1 MDMKSFYANEKPKTK
16 RKGFSLVEMMVVMLL
31 IAVVLAASAPM
42 ITRKVSRERSDK
54 IFDMLGTDPNNAVE
68 YVKGRNQRI
77 FMNGKTDGYVG
88 IVETGV
94 NIPANSILFGK
105 NSLSSGTGGTATTN
119 LVGIGFGTTNYLN
132 SVAIGYKAGAFTDAV
147 SIGKGANG
155 NEYGVAIGSNSQ
167 TRYKNSVAIGYNART
182 VGENAI
188 TIGAGPFAT
197 DTGKNAISIGYNAD
211 AIAKNGIAIGYN
223 ASATDENSVAIGYN
237 ATAPF
242 KNSIVLG
249 TEKDTVYIPGNL
261 IIGKT
266 TAVGVRAVSDGRSY
280 PLYAYTHRSHDGDD
294 RHFTDIVD
302 VIERNHAD
310 DYKGSGDFAVAMVG
324 SRTPGIQLGPYT
336 FRTHAWSSGYNDNQK
351 ICPPTNSGDWYRI
364 SRGKCS
370 DVDQSSNN
378 VWLWSDARLKNIG
391 NTYTSGLEELNQLK
405 FYHFTFKND
414 KDKTPQV
421 GVIAQDLQKV
431 FPQAVS
437 KDDGGWLT
445 IRWDEMFYAAINAI
459 KELNTKV
466 CAIAKD
472 VTNLKTV
479 TDEHTKTLEAQA
491 QTIEQ
496 QQVEIKELTARVE
509 KLEQKRK

>member
-77 FMNGKTDGYVG
+77 FMNGRKDGYVG

-94 NIPANSILFGK
+94 NIPTNSVLFGQNILFPF
-105 NSLSSGTGGTATTN
+105 NYATKETSANN

-147 SIGKGANG
+147 SIGNGANG

-167 TRYKNSVAIGYNART
+167 TRHKNSVAIGYNTRT
-182 VGENAI
+182 TGENAVA
-188 TIGAGPFAT
+188 IGASQWGTEA
-197 DTGKNAISIGYNAD
+197 G
-211 AIAKNGIAIGYN
+211 
-223 ASATDENSVAIGYN
+223 ERSVAIGYGANARYERSIAIGANASVMGENSIAIGNN
-237 ATAPF
+237 ATAHY
-242 KNSIVLG
+242 KNTVVLG
-249 TEKDTVYIPGNL
+249 DSNTTVFIPGNL
-261 IIGKT
+261 VVNHAALIG
-266 TAVGVRAVSDGRSY
+266 RAAGRNDNLYFRPYAQEDGRHFAV
-280 PLYAYTHRSHDGDD
+280 LNAGDWKGED
-294 RHFTDIVD
+294 SNLSMVQDDTDTDKLV
-302 VIERNHAD
+302 VRVGPYSTQTEWWRR
-310 DYKGSGDFAVAMVG
+310 DYKDNN
-324 SRTPGIQLGPYT
+324 
-336 FRTHAWSSGYNDNQK
+336 RTHINFEDPTRGNDPKSHRQ
-351 ICPPTNSGDWYRI
+351 
-364 SRGKCS
+364 S
-370 DVDQSSNN
+370 DI
-378 VWLWSDARLKNIG
+378 RLKNVG
-391 NTYTSGLEELNQLK
+391 EPFTAGLNELEKLN
-405 FYHFTFKND
+405 FYHFTFKKD
-414 KDKTPQV
+414 KDQVPQV
-421 GVIAQDLQKV
+421 GVMAQDLQKV

>member
-77 FMNGKTDGYVG
+77 FMNGRKDGYIG

-94 NIPANSILFGK
+94 SVPVNSVLFGQ
-105 NSLSSGTGGTATTN
+105 NTLFPSANN
-119 LVGIGFGTTNYLN
+119 LVGIGFGTSNYLN
-132 SVAIGYKAGAFTDAV
+132 SVAIGYKAAANTDSV
-147 SIGKGANG
+147 TIGNSASG
-155 NEYGVAIGSNSQ
+155 NDYGVAIGSNSQ
-167 TRYKNSVAIGYNART
+167 TRYKNSVAIGYSART
-182 VGENAI
+182 TGENAVA
-188 TIGAGPFAT
+188 IGASQWSTEAG
-197 DTGKNAISIGYNAD
+197 
-211 AIAKNGIAIGYN
+211 
-223 ASATDENSVAIGYN
+223 ERSVAIGYG
-237 ATAPF
+237 ARAHYE
-242 KNSIVLG
+242 NSIAIGANASVMGENSIAIGNNAIAHYKNTVVLG
-249 TEKDTVYIPGNL
+249 DSNTTVFIPGNL
-261 IIGKT
+261 VVNHAALIG
-266 TAVGVRAVSDGRSY
+266 RAAGRNDNLYFRPYAQEDGRHFAV
-280 PLYAYTHRSHDGDD
+280 LNAGDWKGND
-294 RHFTDIVD
+294 SNLSMVQDDTDTDKLV
-302 VIERNHAD
+302 VRVGPYSTQTEWWRG
-310 DYKGSGDFAVAMVG
+310 DYKDNN
-324 SRTPGIQLGPYT
+324 
-336 FRTHAWSSGYNDNQK
+336 RTHINFED
-351 ICPPTNSGDWYRI
+351 PT
-364 SRGKCS
+364 RGNNPKSHKHS
-370 DVDQSSNN
+370 DI
-378 VWLWSDARLKNIG
+378 RLKNVG
-391 NTYTSGLEELNQLK
+391 EPFTAGLNELEKLN
-405 FYHFTFKND
+405 FYHFTFKKD
-414 KDKTPQV
+414 KDQVPQV
-421 GVIAQDLQKV
+421 GVMAQDLQKV

>member
-77 FMNGKTDGYVG
+77 FMNGRKDGYVG

-94 NIPANSILFGK
+94 NIPTNSVLFGQNILFPF
-105 NSLSSGTGGTATTN
+105 NYATKETSANN
-119 LVGIGFGTTNYLN
+119 LVGIGFGTSNYLN

-147 SIGKGANG
+147 SIGNGANG
-155 NEYGVAIGSNSQ
+155 NEYGVAIGSKAQ

-188 TIGAGPFAT
+188 TIGAGPFLT

-223 ASATDENSVAIGYN
+223 ASAMDENSVAIGYN
-237 ATAPF
+237 ATAHY
-242 KNSIVLG
+242 KNTVVLG
-249 TEKDTVYIPGNL
+249 DTNTTVYIPGNL
-261 IIGKT
+261 VVNHAALIG
-266 TAVGVRAVSDGRSY
+266 RAAGRNDNLYFRPYAQEDGRHFAV
-280 PLYAYTHRSHDGDD
+280 LNAGDWKGED
-294 RHFTDIVD
+294 SNVSLVQDDTNDDKLVVRVGPYSTQT
-302 VIERNHAD
+302 EWWRR
-310 DYKGSGDFAVAMVG
+310 DYKDNN
-324 SRTPGIQLGPYT
+324 
-336 FRTHAWSSGYNDNQK
+336 RTHINFEDPTRGNDPKSHRQ
-351 ICPPTNSGDWYRI
+351 
-364 SRGKCS
+364 S
-370 DVDQSSNN
+370 DI
-378 VWLWSDARLKNIG
+378 RLKNVG
-391 NTYTSGLEELNQLK
+391 EPFTAGLNELEKLN
-405 FYHFTFKND
+405 FYHFTFKKD
-414 KDKTPQV
+414 KDQVPQV
-421 GVIAQDLQKV
+421 GVMAQDLQKV

-496 QQVEIKELTARVE
+496 QQVEIKELTARVD

>member
-77 FMNGKTDGYVG
+77 FMNGRKDGYVG

-94 NIPANSILFGK
+94 NIPTNSVLFGQ
-105 NSLSSGTGGTATTN
+105 NILSPFNYATKETSANN

-132 SVAIGYKAGAFTDAV
+132 SVAIGYKAAANTDSV
-147 SIGKGANG
+147 SIGNSASG
-155 NEYGVAIGSNSQ
+155 NDYGVAIGSNSQ
-167 TRYKNSVAIGYNART
+167 TRYKNSVAIGYSART
-182 VGENAI
+182 TGENAVA
-188 TIGAGPFAT
+188 IGASQWSTESG
-197 DTGKNAISIGYNAD
+197 
-211 AIAKNGIAIGYN
+211 
-223 ASATDENSVAIGYN
+223 ERSVAIGYGARARYENSIAIGANASVMGENSIAIGNN
-237 ATAPF
+237 ATANY
-242 KNSIVLG
+242 KNTVVLG
-249 TEKDTVYIPGNL
+249 DSNTTVFIPGNL
-261 IIGKT
+261 VVNHAALIG
-266 TAVGVRAVSDGRSY
+266 RAAGRNDNLYFRPYAQEDGRHFAV
-280 PLYAYTHRSHDGDD
+280 LNAGDWKGND
-294 RHFTDIVD
+294 SNLSMVQDDTDTDKLV
-302 VIERNHAD
+302 VRVGPYSTQTEWWRG
-310 DYKGSGDFAVAMVG
+310 DYKDNN
-324 SRTPGIQLGPYT
+324 
-336 FRTHAWSSGYNDNQK
+336 RTHINFED
-351 ICPPTNSGDWYRI
+351 PT
-364 SRGKCS
+364 RGNNPKSHKHS
-370 DVDQSSNN
+370 DI
-378 VWLWSDARLKNIG
+378 RLKNVG
-391 NTYTSGLEELNQLK
+391 EPFTAGLNELEKLN
-405 FYHFTFKND
+405 FYHFTFKKD
-414 KDKTPQV
+414 KDQVPQV
-421 GVIAQDLQKV
+421 GVMAQDLQKV

>member
-77 FMNGKTDGYVG
+77 FMNGRKDGYVG

-94 NIPANSILFGK
+94 NIPTNSVLFGQ
-105 NSLSSGTGGTATTN
+105 NILSPFNYATKETSANN

-147 SIGKGANG
+147 SIGNGANG

-167 TRYKNSVAIGYNART
+167 TRHKNSVAIGYSART
-182 VGENAI
+182 TGENAVA
-188 TIGAGPFAT
+188 IGASQWSTEAG
-197 DTGKNAISIGYNAD
+197 
-211 AIAKNGIAIGYN
+211 
-223 ASATDENSVAIGYN
+223 ERSVAIGYGARARYENSIAIGANASVMGENSIAIGNN
-237 ATAPF
+237 ATAHY
-242 KNSIVLG
+242 KNTVVLG
-249 TEKDTVYIPGNL
+249 DSNTTVFIPGNL
-261 IIGKT
+261 VVNHAALIG
-266 TAVGVRAVSDGRSY
+266 RAAGRNDNLYFRPYAQEDGRHFAV
-280 PLYAYTHRSHDGDD
+280 LNAGDWKGED
-294 RHFTDIVD
+294 SNVSLVQDDTNDDKLVVRVGPYSTVT
-302 VIERNHAD
+302 EWWRR
-310 DYKGSGDFAVAMVG
+310 DYKDNN
-324 SRTPGIQLGPYT
+324 
-336 FRTHAWSSGYNDNQK
+336 RTHINFEDPTRGNDPKSHRQ
-351 ICPPTNSGDWYRI
+351 
-364 SRGKCS
+364 S
-370 DVDQSSNN
+370 DI
-378 VWLWSDARLKNIG
+378 RLKNVG
-391 NTYTSGLEELNQLK
+391 EPFTAGLNELEKLN
-405 FYHFTFKND
+405 FYHFTFKKD
-414 KDKTPQV
+414 KDQVPQV
-421 GVIAQDLQKV
+421 GVMAQDLQKV

-479 TDEHTKTLEAQA
+479 TDEHTKTLESQA

>member
-77 FMNGKTDGYVG
+77 FMNGRKDGYIG

-94 NIPANSILFGK
+94 NIPTNSVLFGQNILFPF
-105 NSLSSGTGGTATTN
+105 NYATKETSANN

-132 SVAIGYKAGAFTDAV
+132 SVAIGYKASANTDSV
-147 SIGKGANG
+147 TIGNSASGS
-155 NEYGVAIGSNSQ
+155 EYGVAIGSNSN
-167 TRYKNSVAIGYNART
+167 TRHKNSVAIGYRAQT
-182 VGENAI
+182 SGENAV
-188 TIGAGPFAT
+188 
-197 DTGKNAISIGYNAD
+197 
-211 AIAKNGIAIGYN
+211 AIGGSQWGTE
-223 ASATDENSVAIGYN
+223 AGERSVAIGFGAGARYNNSIAIGANASVMGENSIAIGNN
-237 ATAPF
+237 ATAHY
-242 KNSIVLG
+242 KNTVVLG
-249 TEKDTVYIPGNL
+249 DSNTTVFIPGNL
-261 IIGKT
+261 VVNHAALIG
-266 TAVGVRAVSDGRSY
+266 RAAGRNDNLYFRPYAQEDGRHFAV
-280 PLYAYTHRSHDGDD
+280 LNAGDWKGED
-294 RHFTDIVD
+294 SNLSMVQDDTNTDKLV
-302 VIERNHAD
+302 VRVGPYSTQTEWWRR
-310 DYKGSGDFAVAMVG
+310 DYKDNN
-324 SRTPGIQLGPYT
+324 
-336 FRTHAWSSGYNDNQK
+336 RTHINFED
-351 ICPPTNSGDWYRI
+351 PTKGNNPKSHRQ
-364 SRGKCS
+364 S
-370 DVDQSSNN
+370 DI
-378 VWLWSDARLKNIG
+378 RLKNVG
-391 NTYTSGLEELNQLK
+391 EPFTAGLNELEKLN
-405 FYHFTFKND
+405 FYHFTFKKD
-414 KDKTPQV
+414 KDQVPQV
-421 GVIAQDLQKV
+421 GVMAQDLQKV

-479 TDEHTKTLEAQA
+479 TDEHTKTLESQA

>member
-77 FMNGKTDGYVG
+77 FMNGRKDGYIG

-94 NIPANSILFGK
+94 SVPVNSVLFGQ
-105 NSLSSGTGGTATTN
+105 NTLFPSANN
-119 LVGIGFGTTNYLN
+119 LVGIGFGTSNYLN
-132 SVAIGYKAGAFTDAV
+132 SVAIGYKASANTDSV
-147 SIGKGANG
+147 SIGNSADG
-155 NEYGVAIGSNSQ
+155 NEYGVAIGSKAQ
-167 TRYKNSVAIGYNART
+167 TRYKNSVAIGYSART
-182 VGENAI
+182 TGENAVA
-188 TIGAGPFAT
+188 IGASQWSTEAG
-197 DTGKNAISIGYNAD
+197 
-211 AIAKNGIAIGYN
+211 
-223 ASATDENSVAIGYN
+223 ERSVAIGYGARARYENSIAIGANASVMGENSIAIGNN
-237 ATAPF
+237 ATANY
-242 KNSIVLG
+242 KNTVVLG
-249 TEKDTVYIPGNL
+249 DSNTTVFIPGNL
-261 IIGKT
+261 VVNHAALIG
-266 TAVGVRAVSDGRSY
+266 RAAGRNDNLYFRPYAQEDGRHFAV
-280 PLYAYTHRSHDGDD
+280 LNAGDWKGDD
-294 RHFTDIVD
+294 SNLSMVQDDTDTDKLV
-302 VIERNHAD
+302 VRVGPYSTQTEWWRR
-310 DYKGSGDFAVAMVG
+310 DYKDNN
-324 SRTPGIQLGPYT
+324 
-336 FRTHAWSSGYNDNQK
+336 RTHINFED
-351 ICPPTNSGDWYRI
+351 PT
-364 SRGKCS
+364 RGNNPKSHRQS
-370 DVDQSSNN
+370 DI
-378 VWLWSDARLKNIG
+378 RLKNVG
-391 NTYTSGLEELNQLK
+391 EPFTAGLNELEKLN
-405 FYHFTFKND
+405 FYHFTFKKD
-414 KDKTPQV
+414 KDQVPQV
-421 GVIAQDLQKV
+421 GVMAQDLQKV

-479 TDEHTKTLEAQA
+479 TDEHTKTLESQA

>member
-77 FMNGKTDGYVG
+77 FMNGRKDGYIG

-94 NIPANSILFGK
+94 NIPTNSVLFGQNILFPF
-105 NSLSSGTGGTATTN
+105 NYATKETSANN

-132 SVAIGYKAGAFTDAV
+132 SVAIGYKAAANTDSV
-147 SIGKGANG
+147 TIGNSASG
-155 NEYGVAIGSNSQ
+155 NDYGVAIGSNSQ
-167 TRYKNSVAIGYNART
+167 TRYKNSVAIGYSART
-182 VGENAI
+182 TGENAVA
-188 TIGAGPFAT
+188 IGASQWSTEAG
-197 DTGKNAISIGYNAD
+197 
-211 AIAKNGIAIGYN
+211 
-223 ASATDENSVAIGYN
+223 ERSVAIGYG
-237 ATAPF
+237 ARAHYE
-242 KNSIVLG
+242 NSIAIGANASVMGENSIAIGNNAIAHYKNTVVLG
-249 TEKDTVYIPGNL
+249 DSNTTVFIPGNL
-261 IIGKT
+261 VVNHAALIG
-266 TAVGVRAVSDGRSY
+266 RAAGRNDNLYFRPYAQEDGRHFAV
-280 PLYAYTHRSHDGDD
+280 LNAGDWKGND
-294 RHFTDIVD
+294 SNLSMVQDDTDTDKLV
-302 VIERNHAD
+302 VRVGPYSTQTEWWRG
-310 DYKGSGDFAVAMVG
+310 DYKDNN
-324 SRTPGIQLGPYT
+324 
-336 FRTHAWSSGYNDNQK
+336 RTHINFED
-351 ICPPTNSGDWYRI
+351 PT
-364 SRGKCS
+364 RGNNPKSHKHS
-370 DVDQSSNN
+370 DI
-378 VWLWSDARLKNIG
+378 RLKNVG
-391 NTYTSGLEELNQLK
+391 EPFTAGLNELEKLN
-405 FYHFTFKND
+405 FYHFTFKKD
-414 KDKTPQV
+414 KDQVPQV
-421 GVIAQDLQKV
+421 GVMAQDLQKV

>member
-77 FMNGKTDGYVG
+77 FMNGRKDGYVG

-94 NIPANSILFGK
+94 NIPTNSVLFGQ
-105 NSLSSGTGGTATTN
+105 NILSPFNYATKETSANN

-132 SVAIGYKAGAFTDAV
+132 SVAIGYKASANTDSV
-147 SIGKGANG
+147 TIGNSASG
-155 NEYGVAIGSNSQ
+155 NDYGVAIGSNSQ
-167 TRYKNSVAIGYNART
+167 TRYKNSVAIGYSART
-182 VGENAI
+182 TGENAVA
-188 TIGAGPFAT
+188 IGASQWSTESG
-197 DTGKNAISIGYNAD
+197 
-211 AIAKNGIAIGYN
+211 
-223 ASATDENSVAIGYN
+223 ERSVAIGYGARARYENSIAIGANASVMGENSIAIGNN
-237 ATAPF
+237 ATANY
-242 KNSIVLG
+242 KNTVVLG
-249 TEKDTVYIPGNL
+249 DSNTTVFIPGNL
-261 IIGKT
+261 VVNHAALIG
-266 TAVGVRAVSDGRSY
+266 RAAGRNDNLYFRPYAQEDGRHFAV
-280 PLYAYTHRSHDGDD
+280 LNAGDWKGND
-294 RHFTDIVD
+294 SNLSMVQDDTDTDKLV
-302 VIERNHAD
+302 VRVGPYSTQTERWRG
-310 DYKGSGDFAVAMVG
+310 DYKDNN
-324 SRTPGIQLGPYT
+324 
-336 FRTHAWSSGYNDNQK
+336 RTHINFED
-351 ICPPTNSGDWYRI
+351 PT
-364 SRGKCS
+364 RGNNPKSHKHS
-370 DVDQSSNN
+370 DI
-378 VWLWSDARLKNIG
+378 RLKNVG
-391 NTYTSGLEELNQLK
+391 EPFTAGLNELEKLN
-405 FYHFTFKND
+405 FYHFTFKKD
-414 KDKTPQV
+414 KDQVPQV
-421 GVIAQDLQKV
+421 GVMAQDLQKV

>member
-77 FMNGKTDGYVG
+77 FMNGRKDGYIG

-94 NIPANSILFGK
+94 NIPTNSVLFGQNILFPF
-105 NSLSSGTGGTATTN
+105 NYATKETSANN

-147 SIGKGANG
+147 SIGNGANG

-167 TRYKNSVAIGYNART
+167 TRHKNSVAIGYSART
-182 VGENAI
+182 TGENAVA
-188 TIGAGPFAT
+188 IGASQWGTEA
-197 DTGKNAISIGYNAD
+197 G
-211 AIAKNGIAIGYN
+211 
-223 ASATDENSVAIGYN
+223 ERSVAIGYGANARYERSIAIGANASVMGENSIAIGNN
-237 ATAPF
+237 ATAHY
-242 KNSIVLG
+242 KNTVVLG
-249 TEKDTVYIPGNL
+249 DSNTTVFIPGNL
-261 IIGKT
+261 VVNHAALIG
-266 TAVGVRAVSDGRSY
+266 RAAGRNDNLYFRPYAQEDGRHFAV
-280 PLYAYTHRSHDGDD
+280 LNAGDWKGED
-294 RHFTDIVD
+294 SNVSLVQDDTNDDKLVVRVGPYSTVT
-302 VIERNHAD
+302 EWWRR
-310 DYKGSGDFAVAMVG
+310 DYKDNN
-324 SRTPGIQLGPYT
+324 
-336 FRTHAWSSGYNDNQK
+336 RTHINFEDPTRGNDPKSHRQ
-351 ICPPTNSGDWYRI
+351 
-364 SRGKCS
+364 S
-370 DVDQSSNN
+370 DI
-378 VWLWSDARLKNIG
+378 RLKNVG
-391 NTYTSGLEELNQLK
+391 EPFTAGLNELEKLN
-405 FYHFTFKND
+405 FYHFTFKKD
-414 KDKTPQV
+414 KDHVPQV
-421 GVIAQDLQKV
+421 GVMAQDLQKV

-466 CAIAKD
+466 CSIAKD

>member
-77 FMNGKTDGYVG
+77 FMNGRKDGYVG

-94 NIPANSILFGK
+94 NIPTNSVLFGQNILFPF
-105 NSLSSGTGGTATTN
+105 NYATKETSANN
-119 LVGIGFGTTNYLN
+119 LVGIGFGTSNYLN

-147 SIGKGANG
+147 SIGNGANG

-167 TRYKNSVAIGYNART
+167 TRHKNSVAIGYNTR
-182 VGENAI
+182 
-188 TIGAGPFAT
+188 TIGE
-197 DTGKNAISIGYNAD
+197 NAISIGTSDDGGFTNAH
-211 AIAKNGIAIGYN
+211 NSIAIGYN
-223 ASATDENSVAIGYN
+223 ARAAANNSLAIGHTARAIEENSVAIGYN
-237 ATAPF
+237 AIASY
-242 KNSIVLG
+242 KNTVVLG
-249 TEKDTVYIPGNL
+249 DSNTTVYIPGNL
-261 IIGKT
+261 VVNHAALIG
-266 TAVGVRAVSDGRSY
+266 RAAGRNDNLYFRPYAQEDGRHFAV
-280 PLYAYTHRSHDGDD
+280 LNAGDWKGED
-294 RHFTDIVD
+294 SNVSLVQDDTNDDKLVVRVGPYSTQT
-302 VIERNHAD
+302 EWWRR
-310 DYKGSGDFAVAMVG
+310 DYKDNN
-324 SRTPGIQLGPYT
+324 
-336 FRTHAWSSGYNDNQK
+336 RTHINFEDPTRGNDPKSHRQ
-351 ICPPTNSGDWYRI
+351 
-364 SRGKCS
+364 S
-370 DVDQSSNN
+370 DI
-378 VWLWSDARLKNIG
+378 RLKNVG
-391 NTYTSGLEELNQLK
+391 EPFTAGLNELEKLN
-405 FYHFTFKND
+405 FYHFTFKKD
-414 KDKTPQV
+414 KDQVPQV
-421 GVIAQDLQKV
+421 GVMAQDLQKV

>member
-77 FMNGKTDGYVG
+77 FMNGRKDGYVG

-94 NIPANSILFGK
+94 NIPTNSVLFGQ
-105 NSLSSGTGGTATTN
+105 NILSPFNYATKETSANN

-132 SVAIGYKAGAFTDAV
+132 SVAIGYKAAANTDSV
-147 SIGKGANG
+147 TIGNSASG
-155 NEYGVAIGSNSQ
+155 NDYGVAIGSNSQ
-167 TRYKNSVAIGYNART
+167 TRYKNSVAIGYSART
-182 VGENAI
+182 TGENAVA
-188 TIGAGPFAT
+188 IGASQWSTESG
-197 DTGKNAISIGYNAD
+197 
-211 AIAKNGIAIGYN
+211 
-223 ASATDENSVAIGYN
+223 ERSVAIGYGARARYENSIAIGANASVMGENSIAIGNN
-237 ATAPF
+237 ATANY
-242 KNSIVLG
+242 KNTVVLG
-249 TEKDTVYIPGNL
+249 DSNTTVFIPGNL
-261 IIGKT
+261 VVNHAALIG
-266 TAVGVRAVSDGRSY
+266 RAAGRNDNLYFRPYAQEDGRHFAV
-280 PLYAYTHRSHDGDD
+280 LNAGDWKGED
-294 RHFTDIVD
+294 SNVSLVQDDTNDDKLVVRVGPYSTQT
-302 VIERNHAD
+302 EWWRR
-310 DYKGSGDFAVAMVG
+310 DYKDNN
-324 SRTPGIQLGPYT
+324 
-336 FRTHAWSSGYNDNQK
+336 RTHINFED
-351 ICPPTNSGDWYRI
+351 PT
-364 SRGKCS
+364 RGNNPKSHRQS
-370 DVDQSSNN
+370 DI
-378 VWLWSDARLKNIG
+378 RLKNVG
-391 NTYTSGLEELNQLK
+391 EPFTAGLNELEKLN
-405 FYHFTFKND
+405 FYHFTFKKD
-414 KDKTPQV
+414 KDQVPQV
-421 GVIAQDLQKV
+421 GVMAQDLQKV

-437 KDDGGWLT
+437 KDDGGLLT

>member
-77 FMNGKTDGYVG
+77 FMNGRKDGYIG

-94 NIPANSILFGK
+94 NIPTNSVLFGQNILFPF
-105 NSLSSGTGGTATTN
+105 NYATKETSANN

-147 SIGKGANG
+147 SIGNGADG
-155 NEYGVAIGSNSQ
+155 SDYSVAIGSNAS
-167 TRYKNSVAIGYNART
+167 TRRKNSVAIGSNART
-182 VGENAI
+182 IGENAI
-188 TIGAGPFAT
+188 NIGASPKFAP
-197 DTGKNAISIGYNAD
+197 DVAQNSIAIGYNAD
-211 AIAKNGIAIGYN
+211 AIHKNGIAIGYN
-223 ASATDENSVAIGYN
+223 ASAMDENSVAIGYN
-237 ATAPF
+237 ATAPY
-242 KNSIVLG
+242 KNTVVLG
-249 TEKDTVYIPGNL
+249 DTNTTVYIPGNL
-261 IIGKT
+261 VVNHAALIG
-266 TAVGVRAVSDGRSY
+266 RAAGRNDNLYFRPYAQEDGRHFAV
-280 PLYAYTHRSHDGDD
+280 LNAGDWKGGD
-294 RHFTDIVD
+294 SNLSMVQDDTNTDKLVVRVGPYSTD
-302 VIERNHAD
+302 TEWWRR
-310 DYKGSGDFAVAMVG
+310 DYKDNN
-324 SRTPGIQLGPYT
+324 
-336 FRTHAWSSGYNDNQK
+336 RTHINFED
-351 ICPPTNSGDWYRI
+351 PT
-364 SRGKCS
+364 RGNNPKSHRQS
-370 DVDQSSNN
+370 DI
-378 VWLWSDARLKNIG
+378 RLKNVG
-391 NTYTSGLEELNQLK
+391 EPFTAGLNELEKLN
-405 FYHFTFKND
+405 FYHFTFKKD
-414 KDKTPQV
+414 KDQVPQV
-421 GVIAQDLQKV
+421 GVMAQDLQKV

-479 TDEHTKTLEAQA
+479 TDEHTKTLEVQA

>member
-77 FMNGKTDGYVG
+77 FMNGRKDGYIG

-94 NIPANSILFGK
+94 NIPTNSVLFGQNILFPF
-105 NSLSSGTGGTATTN
+105 NYATKETSANN
-119 LVGIGFGTTNYLN
+119 LVGIGFGTSNYLN
-132 SVAIGYKAGAFTDAV
+132 SVAIGYKASANTDSV
-147 SIGKGANG
+147 TIGNSASGSD
-155 NEYGVAIGSNSQ
+155 YGVAIGSNSQ
-167 TRYKNSVAIGYNART
+167 TRHKNSVAIGYSART
-182 VGENAI
+182 TGENAVA
-188 TIGAGPFAT
+188 IGASQWSTEAG
-197 DTGKNAISIGYNAD
+197 
-211 AIAKNGIAIGYN
+211 
-223 ASATDENSVAIGYN
+223 ERSVAIGYGARARYENSIAIGANASVMGENSIAIGNN
-237 ATAPF
+237 ATANY
-242 KNSIVLG
+242 KNTVVLG
-249 TEKDTVYIPGNL
+249 DSNTTVFIPGNL
-261 IIGKT
+261 VVNHAALIG
-266 TAVGVRAVSDGRSY
+266 RAAGRNDNLYFRPYAQEDGRHFAV
-280 PLYAYTHRSHDGDD
+280 LNAGDWKGDD
-294 RHFTDIVD
+294 SNLSMVQDDTDTDKLV
-302 VIERNHAD
+302 VRVGPYSTQTEWWRR
-310 DYKGSGDFAVAMVG
+310 DYKDNN
-324 SRTPGIQLGPYT
+324 
-336 FRTHAWSSGYNDNQK
+336 RTHINFED
-351 ICPPTNSGDWYRI
+351 PT
-364 SRGKCS
+364 RGNNPKSHKHS
-370 DVDQSSNN
+370 DI
-378 VWLWSDARLKNIG
+378 RLKNVG
-391 NTYTSGLEELNQLK
+391 EPFTAGLNELEKLN
-405 FYHFTFKND
+405 FYHFTFKKD
-414 KDKTPQV
+414 KDQVPQV
-421 GVIAQDLQKV
+421 GVMAQDLQKV

>member
-1 MDMKSFYANEKPKTK
+1 MDMKSFYANEKPKSK

-77 FMNGKTDGYVG
+77 FMNGRKDGYVG

-94 NIPANSILFGK
+94 NIPTNSVIFGK
-105 NSLSSGTGGTATTN
+105 NMLFPFDYVTKESPANN
-119 LVGIGFGTTNYLN
+119 LVGIGFDTSNYLN
-132 SVAIGYKAGAFTDAV
+132 SVAIGYKASAFTDSV
-147 SIGKGANG
+147 TIGNSASGS
-155 NEYGVAIGSNSQ
+155 EYGVAIGSNSQ
-167 TRYKNSVAIGYNART
+167 TRYKNSVAIGYRAQT
-182 VGENAI
+182 TGENAV
-188 TIGAGPFAT
+188 
-197 DTGKNAISIGYNAD
+197 
-211 AIAKNGIAIGYN
+211 AIGGSQWGTE
-223 ASATDENSVAIGYN
+223 AGQRSVAIGYGAGARYNNSIAIGSNASVMGENSIAIGNN
-237 ATAPF
+237 ATANY
-242 KNSIVLG
+242 KNTVVLG
-249 TEKDTVYIPGNL
+249 NSDTTVFIPGNL
-261 IIGKT
+261 VVNHAALIGRSGGINDNLYFRPY
-266 TAVGVRAVSDGRSY
+266 AQEDGR
-280 PLYAYTHRSHDGDD
+280 H
-294 RHFTDIVD
+294 
-302 VIERNHAD
+302 
-310 DYKGSGDFAVAMVG
+310 FAVLNAGDWKGEDSNLSMVQDA
-324 SRTPGIQLGPYT
+324 TNTDNLVVKVGPYST
-336 FRTHAWSSGYNDNQK
+336 YTERWRRDYRDNNRTHINFENPARGDNPK
-351 ICPPTNSGDWYRI
+351 SYRQ
-364 SRGKCS
+364 S
-370 DVDQSSNN
+370 DI
-378 VWLWSDARLKNIG
+378 RLKNVG
-391 NTYTSGLEELNQLK
+391 EPFTAGLNELEKLN
-405 FYHFTFKND
+405 FYHFTFKKD
-414 KDKTPQV
+414 KDQVPQV
-421 GVIAQDLQKV
+421 GVMAQDLQKV

-479 TDEHTKTLEAQA
+479 TDEHTKTLESQA

>member
-77 FMNGKTDGYVG
+77 FMNGRKDGYVG

-94 NIPANSILFGK
+94 NIPTNSVLFGQ
-105 NSLSSGTGGTATTN
+105 NILSPFNYATKETSANN

-132 SVAIGYKAGAFTDAV
+132 SVAIGYKAAANTDSV
-147 SIGKGANG
+147 SIGNSASG
-155 NEYGVAIGSNSQ
+155 NDYGVAIGSNSQ
-167 TRYKNSVAIGYNART
+167 TRYKNSVAIGYSART
-182 VGENAI
+182 TGENAVA
-188 TIGAGPFAT
+188 IGASQWSTESG
-197 DTGKNAISIGYNAD
+197 
-211 AIAKNGIAIGYN
+211 
-223 ASATDENSVAIGYN
+223 ERSVAIGYGARASYENSIAIGANASVMGENSIAIGNN
-237 ATAPF
+237 ATANY
-242 KNSIVLG
+242 KNTVVLG
-249 TEKDTVYIPGNL
+249 DSNTTVFIPGNL
-261 IIGKT
+261 VVNHAALIG
-266 TAVGVRAVSDGRSY
+266 RAAGRNDNLYFRPYAQEDGRHFAV
-280 PLYAYTHRSHDGDD
+280 LNAGDWKGND
-294 RHFTDIVD
+294 SNLSMVQDDTDTDKLV
-302 VIERNHAD
+302 VRVGPYSTQTEWWRG
-310 DYKGSGDFAVAMVG
+310 DYKDNN
-324 SRTPGIQLGPYT
+324 
-336 FRTHAWSSGYNDNQK
+336 RTHINFED
-351 ICPPTNSGDWYRI
+351 PT
-364 SRGKCS
+364 RGNNPKSHKHS
-370 DVDQSSNN
+370 DI
-378 VWLWSDARLKNIG
+378 RLKNVG
-391 NTYTSGLEELNQLK
+391 EPFTAGLNELEKLN
-405 FYHFTFKND
+405 FYHFTFKKD
-414 KDKTPQV
+414 KDQVPQV
-421 GVIAQDLQKV
+421 GVMAQDLQKV

>member
-77 FMNGKTDGYVG
+77 FMNGRKDGYIG

-94 NIPANSILFGK
+94 NIPTNSVLFGQNILFPF
-105 NSLSSGTGGTATTN
+105 NYATKETSANN
-119 LVGIGFGTTNYLN
+119 LVGIGFGTSNYLN
-132 SVAIGYKAGAFTDAV
+132 SVAIGYKASANTDSV
-147 SIGKGANG
+147 TIGNSASGSD
-155 NEYGVAIGSNSQ
+155 YGVAIGSNSQ
-167 TRYKNSVAIGYNART
+167 TRHKNSVAIGYSART
-182 VGENAI
+182 TGENAVA
-188 TIGAGPFAT
+188 IGASQWSTEAG
-197 DTGKNAISIGYNAD
+197 
-211 AIAKNGIAIGYN
+211 
-223 ASATDENSVAIGYN
+223 ERSVAIGYGARARYENSIAIGANASVMGENSIAIGNN
-237 ATAPF
+237 ATANY
-242 KNSIVLG
+242 KNTVVLG
-249 TEKDTVYIPGNL
+249 DSNTTVFIPGNL
-261 IIGKT
+261 VVNHAALIGRN
-266 TAVGVRAVSDGRSY
+266 AGRNDNLYFRPYAQEDGRHFAV
-280 PLYAYTHRSHDGDD
+280 LNAGDWKGED
-294 RHFTDIVD
+294 SNVSLVQDDTNDDKLVVRVGPYSTQT
-302 VIERNHAD
+302 EWWRR
-310 DYKGSGDFAVAMVG
+310 DYKDNN
-324 SRTPGIQLGPYT
+324 
-336 FRTHAWSSGYNDNQK
+336 RTHINFED
-351 ICPPTNSGDWYRI
+351 PT
-364 SRGKCS
+364 RGNNPKSHRQS
-370 DVDQSSNN
+370 DI
-378 VWLWSDARLKNIG
+378 RLKNVG
-391 NTYTSGLEELNQLK
+391 EPFTAGLNELEKLN
-405 FYHFTFKND
+405 FYHFTFKKD
-414 KDKTPQV
+414 KDQVPQV
-421 GVIAQDLQKV
+421 GVMAQDLQKV

-479 TDEHTKTLEAQA
+479 TDEHTKTLESQA

>member
-77 FMNGKTDGYVG
+77 FMNGRKDGYVG

-94 NIPANSILFGK
+94 NIPTNSVLFGQ
-105 NSLSSGTGGTATTN
+105 NILSPFNYATKETSANN

-132 SVAIGYKAGAFTDAV
+132 SVAIGYKAAANTDSV
-147 SIGKGANG
+147 TIGNSASG
-155 NEYGVAIGSNSQ
+155 NDYGVAVGSNSQ
-167 TRYKNSVAIGYNART
+167 TRYKNSVAIGYSART
-182 VGENAI
+182 TGENAVA
-188 TIGAGPFAT
+188 IGASQWSTEAG
-197 DTGKNAISIGYNAD
+197 
-211 AIAKNGIAIGYN
+211 
-223 ASATDENSVAIGYN
+223 ERSVAIGYGARARYENSIAIGANASVMGENSIAIGNN
-237 ATAPF
+237 ATAHY
-242 KNSIVLG
+242 KNTVVLG
-249 TEKDTVYIPGNL
+249 DSNTTVFIPGNL
-261 IIGKT
+261 VVNHAALIG
-266 TAVGVRAVSDGRSY
+266 RAAGRNDNLYFRPYAQEDGRHFAV
-280 PLYAYTHRSHDGDD
+280 LNAGDWKGDD
-294 RHFTDIVD
+294 SNLSMVQDDTDTDNLV
-302 VIERNHAD
+302 VRVGPYSTQTERWRR
-310 DYKGSGDFAVAMVG
+310 DYKDNN
-324 SRTPGIQLGPYT
+324 
-336 FRTHAWSSGYNDNQK
+336 RTHINFEDPTRGNDPK
-351 ICPPTNSGDWYRI
+351 SH
-364 SRGKCS
+364 KHS
-370 DVDQSSNN
+370 DI
-378 VWLWSDARLKNIG
+378 RLKNVG
-391 NTYTSGLEELNQLK
+391 EPFTAGLNELEKLN
-405 FYHFTFKND
+405 FYHFTFKKD
-414 KDKTPQV
+414 KDQVPQV
-421 GVIAQDLQKV
+421 GVMAQDLQKV

-479 TDEHTKTLEAQA
+479 TDEHTKTLESQA

>member
-77 FMNGKTDGYVG
+77 FMNGRKDGYVG

-94 NIPANSILFGK
+94 NIPTNSVIFGK
-105 NSLSSGTGGTATTN
+105 NMLFPFDYVTKESPANN
-119 LVGIGFGTTNYLN
+119 LVGIGFDTSNYLN

-147 SIGKGANG
+147 SIGNGASG
-155 NEYGVAIGSNSQ
+155 SDYGVAIGSNSN
-167 TRYKNSVAIGYNART
+167 TRHKNSVAIGYRAQT
-182 VGENAI
+182 TGENAV
-188 TIGAGPFAT
+188 
-197 DTGKNAISIGYNAD
+197 
-211 AIAKNGIAIGYN
+211 AIGGSQWGTE
-223 ASATDENSVAIGYN
+223 AGERSVAIGYGARARYNNSIAIGANASVMGENSIAIGNN
-237 ATAPF
+237 ATANY
-242 KNSIVLG
+242 KNTVVLG
-249 TEKDTVYIPGNL
+249 DSNTTVFIPGNL
-261 IIGKT
+261 VVNHAALIG
-266 TAVGVRAVSDGRSY
+266 RAAGRNDNLYFRPYAQEDGR
-280 PLYAYTHRSHDGDD
+280 H
-294 RHFTDIVD
+294 
-302 VIERNHAD
+302 
-310 DYKGSGDFAVAMVG
+310 FAVLNAGDWKGEDSNLSMVQDDTNTDKLVV
-324 SRTPGIQLGPYT
+324 RVGPYST
-336 FRTHAWSSGYNDNQK
+336 LTEWWRRDYRDNNRTHINFED
-351 ICPPTNSGDWYRI
+351 PTKGNNPKSHRQ
-364 SRGKCS
+364 S
-370 DVDQSSNN
+370 DI
-378 VWLWSDARLKNIG
+378 RLKNVG
-391 NTYTSGLEELNQLK
+391 EPFTAGLNELEKLN
-405 FYHFTFKND
+405 FYHFTFKKD
-414 KDKTPQV
+414 KDQVPQV
-421 GVIAQDLQKV
+421 GVMAQDLQKV

>member
-77 FMNGKTDGYVG
+77 FMNGRKDGYIG

-94 NIPANSILFGK
+94 NIPTNSVLFGQNILFPF
-105 NSLSSGTGGTATTN
+105 NYATKETSANN

-147 SIGKGANG
+147 SIGNGANG

-167 TRYKNSVAIGYNART
+167 TRHKNSVAIGYSART
-182 VGENAI
+182 TGENAVA
-188 TIGAGPFAT
+188 IGASQWGTEA
-197 DTGKNAISIGYNAD
+197 G
-211 AIAKNGIAIGYN
+211 
-223 ASATDENSVAIGYN
+223 ERSVAIGYGANARYERSIAIGANASVMGENSIAIGNN
-237 ATAPF
+237 ATAHY
-242 KNSIVLG
+242 KNTVVLG
-249 TEKDTVYIPGNL
+249 DSNTTVFIPGNL
-261 IIGKT
+261 VVDHAALIG
-266 TAVGVRAVSDGRSY
+266 RAAGRNDNLYFRPYAQEDGRHFAV
-280 PLYAYTHRSHDGDD
+280 LNAGDWKGED
-294 RHFTDIVD
+294 SNVSLVQDDTNDDKLVVRVGPYSTQT
-302 VIERNHAD
+302 EWWRR
-310 DYKGSGDFAVAMVG
+310 DYKDNN
-324 SRTPGIQLGPYT
+324 
-336 FRTHAWSSGYNDNQK
+336 RTHINFEDPTRGNDPKSHRQ
-351 ICPPTNSGDWYRI
+351 
-364 SRGKCS
+364 S
-370 DVDQSSNN
+370 DI
-378 VWLWSDARLKNIG
+378 RLKNVG
-391 NTYTSGLEELNQLK
+391 EPFTAGLNELEKLN
-405 FYHFTFKND
+405 FYHFTFKKD
-414 KDKTPQV
+414 KDQVPQV
-421 GVIAQDLQKV
+421 GVMAQDLQKV